1 MLENTGRKWN
11 MFWKAHYEH
20 SQGLQ
25 FNIQLINQL
34 NDLLMKQKVSNISAV
49 AVDSDSYETLPSK
62 IVQL

>member
-1 MLENTGRKWN
+1 